1 MRRIALCLVLCLA
14 VPALALA
21 QQGAGNSRTNV
32 EKADKRAN
40 AGGKASQQR
49 TGNNSTPA
57 STPPT
62 APASTTPAT
71 KPQP

>member
-1 MRRIALCLVLCLA
+1 MPRIVLCLVLCLA

-21 QQGAGNSRTNV
+21 QQGAGNNKTSI
-32 EKADKRAN
+32 EKSDKRAN

-49 TGNNSTPA
+49 GGNSSAPQST
-57 STPPT
+57 SPT
-62 APASTTPAT
+62 APASTPAT